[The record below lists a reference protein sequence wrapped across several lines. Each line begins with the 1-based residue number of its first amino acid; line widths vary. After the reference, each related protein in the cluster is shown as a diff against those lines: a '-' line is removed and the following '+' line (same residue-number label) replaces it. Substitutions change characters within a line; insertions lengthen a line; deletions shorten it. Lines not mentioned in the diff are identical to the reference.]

1 MGNEELEKENEK
13 EGGDKKRK
21 RQIQVKTDLN
31 DEINKDKYIKKIS
44 MIQNEIE
51 LNKSREKIF
60 KKTALIF
67 NKKLKNLDELSAIA
81 DLKLDKLIDKMC
93 KMNLEKKKE
102 NRIHKR
108 EPKNKLLLEKSLQL
122 KSEQATIKIL
132 TSENKKLKEE
142 NENLNKKLLCSDDFS
157 QFDKIGLKNLEIK
170 ELKKKNIELSK
181 NYEKIKSMNISLK
194 TKNEQL
200 EEIILRFKKKIFEL
214 QNEKLE
220 TNRDKSFKIET
231 KNNKKIINIKKFNR
245 NINNNNKILRSASV
259 IYFRGIRKD
268 RKIRELLK
276 DSYYHLLNDKERN
289 SLRNLFT
296 SDEEFMNFSNKLD
309 IIETRNKRVELNLE
323 KEISNLHKT
332 INEQK
337 EEIENLKKDIELRDK
352 KIKCLESQLNELKGK
367 NKKLIN
373 DKKRNLSEENQLK
386 KDGIKINI
394 ACDND
399 KKKKADILINRSKEE
414 LDKDYIEK
422 CKEKEI
428 NKINKEIGDIY
439 FLDSKF
445 FEKFKKNKNKDINPN
460 NETK

>member
-21 RQIQVKTDLN
+21 KQIHVKTDLN

-289 SLRNLFT
+289 SLR
-296 SDEEFMNFSNKLD
+296 
-309 IIETRNKRVELNLE
+309 
-323 KEISNLHKT
+323 HKT

>member
-31 DEINKDKYIKKIS
+31 DEICKDKYLNKIS

-81 DLKLDKLIDKMC
+81 DLKLDKLINKMC

-214 QNEKLE
+214 QSEKLE

-245 NINNNNKILRSASV
+245 NNNNNNKLLRSTSV
-259 IYFRGIRKD
+259 MYFRGIRKD

-399 KKKKADILINRSKEE
+399 KKKKADILINRCKEE

-445 FEKFKKNKNKDINPN
+445 FEKFKKNKNKDNKPN

>member
-21 RQIQVKTDLN
+21 KQIHVKTDLN
-31 DEINKDKYIKKIS
+31 DEINQDKYIKKIS

-214 QNEKLE
+214 QSEKLE

-245 NINNNNKILRSASV
+245 NNNNNKLLRSASV

>member
-21 RQIQVKTDLN
+21 KQIHVKTDLN

-67 NKKLKNLDELSAIA
+67 NKKLKNSDELSAIA

-245 NINNNNKILRSASV
+245 NNNNNKLLRSTSV
-259 IYFRGIRKD
+259 MYFRGIRKD

-332 INEQK
+332 VDEQK

>member
-21 RQIQVKTDLN
+21 KQIHVKTDLN
-31 DEINKDKYIKKIS
+31 DEINQDKYIKKIS

-157 QFDKIGLKNLEIK
+157 QFDKIGLKNIEIK

-220 TNRDKSFKIET
+220 TNRDKSIKIET

-245 NINNNNKILRSASV
+245 NNNNSNKLLRSSSV
-259 IYFRGIRKD
+259 MYFRGIRKD

-337 EEIENLKKDIELRDK
+337 EEIENLKKDIELSDK

>member
-13 EGGDKKRK
+13 EDGDKKRK
-21 RQIQVKTDLN
+21 KQIHVKTDLN

-157 QFDKIGLKNLEIK
+157 QFDKIGLKNIEIK
-170 ELKKKNIELSK
+170 ELKKKNAELSK

-231 KNNKKIINIKKFNR
+231 KNNKKIINLKKFNR
-245 NINNNNKILRSASV
+245 NNNNNNKLLRSASV

-386 KDGIKINI
+386 KEGIKINI
-394 ACDND
+394 VYDDD

-445 FEKFKKNKNKDINPN
+445 FEKFKKNKNNNNKPN

>member
-67 NKKLKNLDELSAIA
+67 NKKLKNLDELSAIT

-245 NINNNNKILRSASV
+245 NNNNNKLLRSTSV
-259 IYFRGIRKD
+259 MYFRGIRKD

>member
-1 MGNEELEKENEK
+1 M
-13 EGGDKKRK
+13 
-21 RQIQVKTDLN
+21 
-31 DEINKDKYIKKIS
+31 
-44 MIQNEIE
+44 
-51 LNKSREKIF
+51 
-60 KKTALIF
+60 
-67 NKKLKNLDELSAIA
+67 
-81 DLKLDKLIDKMC
+81 
-93 KMNLEKKKE
+93 
-102 NRIHKR
+102 
-108 EPKNKLLLEKSLQL
+108 
-122 KSEQATIKIL
+122 
-132 TSENKKLKEE
+132 
-142 NENLNKKLLCSDDFS
+142 
-157 QFDKIGLKNLEIK
+157 
-170 ELKKKNIELSK
+170 
-181 NYEKIKSMNISLK
+181 
-194 TKNEQL
+194 
-200 EEIILRFKKKIFEL
+200 
-214 QNEKLE
+214 
-220 TNRDKSFKIET
+220 
-231 KNNKKIINIKKFNR
+231 
-245 NINNNNKILRSASV
+245 
-259 IYFRGIRKD
+259 
-268 RKIRELLK
+268 
-276 DSYYHLLNDKERN
+276 
-289 SLRNLFT
+289 
-296 SDEEFMNFSNKLD
+296 
-309 IIETRNKRVELNLE
+309 NLE

>member
-157 QFDKIGLKNLEIK
+157 QFDKIGLKNIEIK

-245 NINNNNKILRSASV
+245 NNNNNNKLLRSTSV
-259 IYFRGIRKD
+259 MYFRGIRKD

-445 FEKFKKNKNKDINPN
+445 FEKFKKNKNKDNNPN

>member
-93 KMNLEKKKE
+93 KMNLE
-102 NRIHKR
+102 
-108 EPKNKLLLEKSLQL
+108 KLLLEKSLQL

-220 TNRDKSFKIET
+220 TNRDKSFKLET

-245 NINNNNKILRSASV
+245 NNNNNNKLLRSTSV
-259 IYFRGIRKD
+259 MYFRGIRKD